1 MTPPWLQDAAEDV
14 SRERDGR
21 RARVDSRRMAAFEA
35 SVRAHTGT
43 LYGLAMR
50 LSGNKSDA
58 NDLVQDTFERALRNF
73 DRLVPG
79 TNERAWLCTI
89 LHHLFIDLCRRRR
102 RERARDEEAPE
113 PACAPH
119 DHDEEPPAWAR
130 ITVDEVRAALEELD
144 EEFRTVYRMHA
155 VEGRPYAEIAE
166 RLGIPKVT
174 VGTRLLRARRKLK
187 QLLTSRAE
195 RRGGTA

>member
-1 MTPPWLQDAAEDV
+1 MPDRPD
-14 SRERDGR
+14 R
-21 RARVDSRRMAAFEA
+21 RRMAEFEA
-35 SVRAHTGT
+35 CVRTHTGT

-58 NDLVQDTFERALRNF
+58 NDLVQDTFERALRHYG
-73 DRLVPG
+73 RLEPG

-102 RERARDEEAPE
+102 RERQKSEEEAREPPCDPAEPE
-113 PACAPH
+113 
-119 DHDEEPPAWAR
+119 DEPAWAR
-130 ITVDEVRAALEELD
+130 ITVTQVRAALEKLD
-144 EEFRTVYRMHA
+144 EDFRVVYRMHA
-155 VEGRPYAEIAE
+155 VEGLPYAEIAE

-187 QLLTSRAE
+187 QLLLEEER
-195 RRGGTA
+195 RRGGAR